1 MDLDSYR
8 STLADLQ
15 GGSELAFRP
24 EEFSERRR
32 RVRAAMDRAG
42 LDALLLTDPAELF
55 YLVGY
60 NTFEVSVPVALV
72 LGPDRTVLQVPSIE
86 TGPAVVT
93 ASVDSVIGY
102 RWEDP
107 AGIIQ
112 PLCDLL
118 APYRQVGVDLGSGS
132 LRPAIWQAL
141 TQATGTERFTD
152 RGDIVDQVRLVKSPA
167 ELSYMKESARLTEIG
182 IAAGLARVEPG
193 VTDSQVAAAAAEA
206 MTAAGSEF
214 MSMQPIVTTG
224 RRSGVI
230 HLNHQRHVIEH
241 GQPVFLEMG
250 ASYHRYTAPMMKTR
264 VPGQPDSEMT
274 AVADLCHRI
283 YEALLVAMVPGQT
296 FDAAAQSAESQ
307 LASANLP
314 LFFSGVFGYAVGA
327 QFPPSWVEGTGYIAR
342 DQQRVF
348 EPGMVFHLPLCLRWP
363 GHWGIGLSN
372 TVAITDTGP
381 RPLTHNDWQ
390 LTDSD
395 KHTTA

>member
-8 STLADLQ
+8 STLAELQ
-15 GGSELAFRP
+15 GGSELAFP
-24 EEFSERRR
+24 AEEFSERRR
-32 RVRAAMDRAG
+32 RVRAAMDSVG

-72 LGPDRTVLQVPSIE
+72 LGPDKTVLQVPSIE

-107 AGIIQ
+107 QGIIQ

-118 APYRQVGVDLGSGS
+118 APYQKVGVDLGSGS

-141 TQATGTERFTD
+141 TQALGADRFTD
-152 RGDIVDQVRLVKSPA
+152 QGDIVDRVRLVKSPA
-167 ELSYMKESARLTEIG
+167 ELGYLEESARLTEIG
-182 IAAGLARVEPG
+182 MAAGLARVEPG
-193 VTDSQVAAAAAEA
+193 ITDSEVAATSAEA

-230 HLNHQRHVIEH
+230 HLNHQRHVIEP
-241 GQPVFLEMG
+241 GQSVFLEMG

-264 VPGQPDSEMT
+264 VPGRPDRDMT
-274 AVADLCHRI
+274 AVAELCHRL
-283 YEALLVAMVPGQT
+283 YEQLLASMVPGET
-296 FDAAAQSAESQ
+296 FDAAARSAESE
-307 LASANLP
+307 LARAQQP

-342 DQQRVF
+342 DQARVF
-348 EPGMVFHLPLCLRWP
+348 ESGMVFHLPLCLRWP

-372 TVAITDTGP
+372 TVVVTDTGP
-381 RPLTHNDWQ
+381 RPLTHNDWL
-390 LTDSD
+390 LTAPDGN
-395 KHTTA
+395 T

>member
-1 MDLDSYR
+1 MDLDTYR

-15 GGSELAFRP
+15 GGTELAFPP

-32 RVRAAMDRAG
+32 RVRAAMDQAG
-42 LDALLLTDPAELF
+42 LDVLLLTDPAELF

-72 LGPDRTVLQVPSIE
+72 LGPDKTVLQVPSIE

-107 AGIIQ
+107 QGIIQ

-118 APYRQVGVDLGSGS
+118 SPYKRVGVDLGSGS

-141 TQATGTERFTD
+141 TQAVGAERFTD
-152 RGDIVDQVRLVKSPA
+152 RGDIVDRVRLVKSPA
-167 ELSYMKESARLTEIG
+167 ELGYLEESARLTEIG
-182 IAAGLARVEPG
+182 MAAGLARVEPG
-193 VTDSQVAAAAAEA
+193 VTDSQVAAAASEA
-206 MTAAGSEF
+206 LTAAGSEF

-230 HLNHQRHVIEH
+230 HLNHQRHVIEP
-241 GQPVFLEMG
+241 GQSVFLEMG
-250 ASYHRYTAPMMKTR
+250 ASFNRYTAPMMKTR
-264 VPGQPDSEMT
+264 VAGEPDGDMT
-274 AVADLCHRI
+274 AVADLCHDL
-283 YEALLVAMVPGQT
+283 YETLLSAMVPGQT
-296 FDAAAQSAESQ
+296 FDAAARSAEAR
-307 LASANLP
+307 LNSANRP
-314 LFFSGVFGYAVGA
+314 LFFSGVYGYAVGA

-342 DQQRVF
+342 DQMRVF

-372 TVAITDTGP
+372 TVVVTETGP
-381 RPLTHNDWQ
+381 RSLTHNDWQ
-390 LTDSD
+390 LTESERD
-395 KHTTA
+395 K